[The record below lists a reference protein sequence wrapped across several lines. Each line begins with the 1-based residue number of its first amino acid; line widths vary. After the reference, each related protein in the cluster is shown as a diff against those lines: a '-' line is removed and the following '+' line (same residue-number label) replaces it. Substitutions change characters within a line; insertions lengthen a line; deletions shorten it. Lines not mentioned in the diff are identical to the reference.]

1 MAAFLGGASENCSAY
16 NGGVMRR
23 PLAVILLVAALP
35 GCANYAV
42 YGSTGGAVV
51 IDGGLHASITLGA
64 TAANVLAGVGIVS
77 ILLAGN
83 GLSPIP
89 PPPMREDREINEQ
102 DCTAPIASTT
112 ANLKC
117 R

>member
-1 MAAFLGGASENCSAY
+1 
-16 NGGVMRR
+16 MRR
-23 PLAVILLVAALP
+23 SLAVILFAAALP

-102 DCTAPIASTT
+102 DCTAAIASTT

>member
-1 MAAFLGGASENCSAY
+1 
-16 NGGVMRR
+16 MRR
-23 PLAVILLVAALP
+23 SLAVILLVAALP

-42 YGSTGGAVV
+42 YGSTGGAIVV
-51 IDGGLHASITLGA
+51 DGGFHASITLGA

-77 ILLAGN
+77 VLLAGN

-89 PPPMREDREINEQ
+89 LPPMREDREINEQ

>member
-1 MAAFLGGASENCSAY
+1 
-16 NGGVMRR
+16 MRS
-23 PLAVILLVAALP
+23 PLAVTLATIVLVASLP

-51 IDGGLHASITLGA
+51 VDGGLHASVTLGS
-64 TAANVLAGVGIVS
+64 TAASILAGVGIVS
-77 ILLAGN
+77 ILAAGN

-89 PPPMREDREINEQ
+89 PPKMREDREINEQ
-102 DCTAPIASTT
+102 DCTAPVTNTT

>member
-1 MAAFLGGASENCSAY
+1 
-16 NGGVMRR
+16 MRN
-23 PLAVILLVAALP
+23 PLAVTLATIALVAALP

-42 YGSTGGAVV
+42 YGSTGGALVV
-51 IDGGLHASITLGA
+51 DQGFHASITLGA
-64 TAANVLAGVGIVS
+64 TAANILAGVGIVS
-77 ILLAGN
+77 VLLAGN
-83 GLSPIP
+83 GLSPLP

>member
-1 MAAFLGGASENCSAY
+1 
-16 NGGVMRR
+16 MRR
-23 PLAVILLVAALP
+23 TLAVILFAAALP

-51 IDGGLHASITLGA
+51 IDGGFHASITLGA
-64 TAANVLAGVGIVS
+64 TAANIVTGIGFVS
-77 ILLAGN
+77 FLLAGN
-83 GLSPIP
+83 GVSPLP

-112 ANLKC
+112 ANLRC

>member
-1 MAAFLGGASENCSAY
+1 
-16 NGGVMRR
+16 MRR
-23 PLAVILLVAALP
+23 SLVVILLVAALP

-51 IDGGLHASITLGA
+51 IDGGFHASITLGA

>member
-1 MAAFLGGASENCSAY
+1 
-16 NGGVMRR
+16 MRR
-23 PLAVILLVAALP
+23 PLALTLATTLGTLVLAASLP

-51 IDGGLHASITLGA
+51 VDGGLHATVTLGA
-64 TAANVLAGVGIVS
+64 TASSILAGVGIVS
-77 ILLAGN
+77 ILAAGN
-83 GLSPIP
+83 GLSAVP
-89 PPPMREDREINEQ
+89 PPTMREDRPINEQ
-102 DCTAPIASTT
+102 DCTAPVASTT

>member
-1 MAAFLGGASENCSAY
+1 
-16 NGGVMRR
+16 MRR
-23 PLAVILLVAALP
+23 SLAVILLATALP

-42 YGSTGGAVV
+42 YGATGGTVV
-51 IDGGLHASITLGA
+51 VDGGLHASITLGS
-64 TAANVLAGVGIVS
+64 TASSILAGVGIVS
-77 ILLAGN
+77 ILAAGN

-89 PPPMREDREINEQ
+89 PPKMREDREINEQ
-102 DCTAPIASTT
+102 DCTAPVANTT

>member
-1 MAAFLGGASENCSAY
+1 MAAFLGGASSNCSAY

-23 PLAVILLVAALP
+23 PLAVILFTAALP
-35 GCANYAV
+35 GCANYA
-42 YGSTGGAVV
+42 TGGAVV
-51 IDGGLHASITLGA
+51 IDGGFHASITLGA
-64 TAANVLAGVGIVS
+64 TAANIVTGIGFVS
-77 ILLAGN
+77 FLLAGN
-83 GLSPIP
+83 GVSPLP

>member
-1 MAAFLGGASENCSAY
+1 
-16 NGGVMRR
+16 MRR

-51 IDGGLHASITLGA
+51 IDGGFHASITLGA

-77 ILLAGN
+77 VLLAGN
-83 GLSPIP
+83 GLSPLP